1 MKYFIIVILFHF
13 NCIFCF
19 AQLEVRKIDGAELY
33 EAPTYYEV
41 IFKTTQEDF
50 VSFYLEKA
58 PPAGEDHLIVL
69 KKYIFQLFK
78 QPEQKDFLLQ
88 FDDFSLYLVY
98 EDKRVCIEV
107 WEARERSRAYSY
119 AEYLQLFGISN
130 IKRTF

>member
-1 MKYFIIVILFHF
+1 MKHLLIMRSFLKLHKKILF
-13 NCIFCF
+13 
-19 AQLEVRKIDGAELY
+19 
-33 EAPTYYEV
+33 
-41 IFKTTQEDF
+41 
-50 VSFYLEKA
+50 FYLEKA

-107 WEARERSRAYSY
+107 WEAHDSDSRERSRAYSY
-119 AEYLQLFGISN
+119 AEYLQLFGISPV
-130 IKRTF
+130 KRTF